1 MNDFLKGYGNAWLEF
16 LVCIVLSSAS
26 VLAIEALT
34 SQNADP
40 AGSDCSS
47 IELAKQ
53 HRFGG
58 TVAEASGLGARGWMV
73 QGDEA

>member
-1 MNDFLKGYGNAWLEF
+1 MNNFLKGYGNAWLEF

-47 IELAKQ
+47 IELAN
-53 HRFGG
+53 
-58 TVAEASGLGARGWMV
+58 
-73 QGDEA
+73 